1 MNRYSPSE
9 FLKTAYSLLMTKIF
23 FNRGRLLRRPFY
35 MRGRKSVEGGKGL
48 TTGRFCRYDLEGSR
62 KTLFIGDYCEF
73 GDMTHIVAFNKVEIG
88 DHVLMA
94 SKCFISD
101 TNHGS
106 YKGEN
111 QDSPSS
117 VPNKRKLVSGSVR
130 IGDRVWIGE
139 NAVVLSGAD
148 IGDGCIIGANSVVS
162 RKIPENSIV
171 AGNNKIIKR
180 FNEKTRSWE
189 AYKGTGI

>member
-171 AGNNKIIKR
+171 AGNNRIIKR

-189 AYKGTGI
+189 G